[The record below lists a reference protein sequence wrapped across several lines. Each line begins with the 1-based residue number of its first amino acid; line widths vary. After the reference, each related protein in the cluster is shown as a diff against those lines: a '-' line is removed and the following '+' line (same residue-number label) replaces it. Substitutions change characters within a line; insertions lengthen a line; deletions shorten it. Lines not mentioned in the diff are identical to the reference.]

1 MINPMM
7 LFKLKG
13 LWDRITSNHPKM
25 VPFGRTVFPAAI
37 DVGTIVD
44 VKVTDPNGKTY
55 HYNMRISEFFSIL
68 LRIFEL
74 FLQPCS
80 DQKEPYPEE
89 SLPGYGSF

>member
-1 MINPMM
+1 MVNPMM

-55 HYNMRISEFFSIL
+55 HYNMRISE
-68 LRIFEL
+68 
-74 FLQPCS
+74 S
-80 DQKEPYPEE
+80 DMEAIREIDGIGRGMMNEQD
-89 SLPGYGSF
+89 L

>member
-55 HYNMRISEFFSIL
+55 HYNMRISEDDMEAIHEIDGIGRGMMNEQDL
-68 LRIFEL
+68 
-74 FLQPCS
+74 
-80 DQKEPYPEE
+80 
-89 SLPGYGSF
+89 